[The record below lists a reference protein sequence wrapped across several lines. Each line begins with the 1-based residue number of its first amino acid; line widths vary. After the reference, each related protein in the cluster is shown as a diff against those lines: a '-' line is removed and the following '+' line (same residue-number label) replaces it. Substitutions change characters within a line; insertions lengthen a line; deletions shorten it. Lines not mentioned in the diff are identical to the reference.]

1 MKINFG
7 FTLLVYYTWWLIMLV
22 CLVIIL
28 YKLLTNQ
35 NFTISFRVGIQSS
48 SRQDRDSYVFE
59 PVLVRRRNGQPASPS
74 PQSNL
79 PNQQDSNL
87 DQVDNQ

>member
-7 FTLLVYYTWWLIMLV
+7 FTLLVYYTWWIIVLV
-22 CLVIIL
+22 CLVIII
-28 YKLLTNQ
+28 YKLITNQ
-35 NFTISFRVGIQSS
+35 NFTIGFRVGIQSS

-59 PVLVRRRNGQPASPS
+59 PVLVHCKNGQPAPSS
-74 PQSNL
+74 PQNNP
-79 PNQQDSNL
+79 PNQQDSDL